1 MPTVIPLRER
11 PELCA
16 FFAKQ
21 FETEWPNWYGFG
33 GQGDAAADLSAFANG
48 EGALPVAVV
57 ALDDAGL
64 PVGIAALKATSIDT
78 YAHVGPWATAGYVIP
93 QMRRGGIGAS
103 LLSALLVE
111 ARRLGFNTIYCATA
125 TAVSLLERE
134 DWSQIDSIEHEG
146 YTQSIFRREV
156 PGAI

>member
-1 MPTVIPLRER
+1 MPAVIPLRER
-11 PELCA
+11 PDLCA
-16 FFAKQ
+16 FFEEQ
-21 FETEWPNWYGFG
+21 FETEWPGWYGSG
-33 GQGDAAADLSAFANG
+33 GRGDAAADLSAFANT

-93 QMRRGGIGAS
+93 PMRRGGIGAS

-111 ARRLGFNTIYCATA
+111 ARRLNFDTIYCATA

-134 DWSQIDSIEHEG
+134 DWS
-146 YTQSIFRREV
+146 
-156 PGAI
+156 